1 MYTDKQKA
9 KFRRWVFTE
18 VKKER
23 VDKDIASAMISEEC
37 FENGVLNYLD
47 TYQFFTPEQKTFIMD
62 FDK

>member
-23 VDKDIASAMISEEC
+23 LDKDIARAMISEEC

-47 TYQFFTPEQKTFIMD
+47 T
-62 FDK
+62 